1 MKILLDTIQ
10 YTKKPSG
17 KDIGM
22 ISRRITNNIYS
33 TKNIYKIADLI
44 GNRGH
49 TWCPAIFNEKRSKDT
64 FREIQLVALDFDGGI
79 SFDEVKTKAEK
90 SSSFIGS
97 ISPLSDILG
106 SGDVVILRK
115 C

>member
-33 TKNIYKIADLI
+33 TKNVYKIADLI
-44 GNRGH
+44 GNKGH

-64 FREIQLVALDFDGGI
+64 FKEIQLVALDFDGGI
-79 SFDEVKTKAEK
+79 SFDEVKIHDTDTFCIRNIFKYQ
-90 SSSFIGS
+90 
-97 ISPLSDILG
+97 
-106 SGDVVILRK
+106 
-115 C
+115 

>member
-17 KDIGM
+17 QDIGM
-22 ISRRITNNIYS
+22 ISRRITNTIYS

-44 GNRGH
+44 GNKGH

-64 FREIQLVALDFDGGI
+64 FKEIQLVALDFDGGI

-90 SSSFIGS
+90 YMIPILFAYETFS
-97 ISPLSDILG
+97 IINKSKLR
-106 SGDVVILRK
+106 VVFMI
-115 C
+115 